1 MDMAASKKQKNKSLQ
16 NSASFLKSFSATE
29 LLHLSM
35 VYVVGNFSV
44 KKQVSQHLAKQFF
57 ILIKQFCKGQD

>member
-1 MDMAASKKQKNKSLQ
+1 MDMAASEKQKNKSLQ

-44 KKQVSQHLAKQFF
+44 KKQVS
-57 ILIKQFCKGQD
+57 